1 MPKYL
6 VEITEVVSY
15 IEHATIN
22 DIEVLAADDYDARDK
37 LLEEAENGD
46 YEMDYGDMDYQDS
59 DIADIDTTFIG
70 GAVKIVFPHIAVN
83 EKECDDRYPIKE
95 RMEFIAEYGTV
106 KEYKNYG
113 AENQSVVEG
122 SAWSTIDHRGR
133 KVNGKFNEEE
143 PENLAALLSI
153 LLNSEKCVVDVG
165 DYYIEE
171 IDDTVKPKEENI
183 AGTLFDLR

>member
-6 VEITEVVSY
+6 VEITEHTTY

-37 LLEEAENGD
+37 LLEEAKNGEH
-46 YEMDYGDMDYQDS
+46 EMDYGDMDYQDS
-59 DIADIDTTFIG
+59 DIADIDTTLIG
-70 GAVKIVFPHIAVN
+70 GTVKIVFPHIDVN

-95 RMEFIAEYGTV
+95 RMEFIAEYGTE
-106 KEYKNYG
+106 KEYKTPYS
-113 AENQSVVEG
+113 EDKTVIEG
-122 SAWSTIDHRGR
+122 LAWSTIDHRGR
-133 KVNGKFNEEE
+133 KVHGELDEEG